1 MMSKLKLTLLYLE
14 VSITYT
20 IVKSLTSTNKRYLQC
35 IQGDNMIINQEERQN
50 IINSLISEWEY
61 MKSSF
66 TRVEL
71 EDDCGNSG
79 IDVRLQVLEDSLELH
94 IGDSQ
99 YDTNHL
105 GYWGYATLDYDWDK
119 NELESS
125 VNELVSDL
133 ISQVEEAISMFC

>member
-1 MMSKLKLTLLYLE
+1 
-14 VSITYT
+14 
-20 IVKSLTSTNKRYLQC
+20 
-35 IQGDNMIINQEERQN
+35 MIINQEERQN

-61 MKSSF
+61 IKSSF
-66 TRVEL
+66 TRDEL

-105 GYWGYATLDYDWDK
+105 GYWGEATLDYDWDK
-119 NELESS
+119 KELHS
-125 VNELVSDL
+125 NVSDL
-133 ISQVEEAISMFC
+133 VEDLVEQVAEAMSMSC